1 MCKSSCGVCRLGA
14 SVRLGRCTS
23 VSYVNQPDG
32 CQTDHHRCNSII
44 CDCCSLRLKQRQGH
58 TSERAGSRL
67 QSGATRRVLN
77 NMVGGGLWSATFK
90 VRAHGMGSRAAVC
103 AHWEHATQ
111 TVPWRHNIASLSC
124 VFALVRGDR
133 VGCSGCALFWQ
144 AGSRSVPFHPP
155 APARRFAIWIPFG
168 DHPLKLERYRED

>member
-14 SVRLGRCTS
+14 SVRQGRCTS

-90 VRAHGMGSRAAVC
+90 VRSHGMGSRAAVC
-103 AHWEHATQ
+103 AHWEHTQHKPCPGNDMTLLHCPACSHSCAAT
-111 TVPWRHNIASLSC
+111 VWA
-124 VFALVRGDR
+124 VRAVR
-133 VGCSGCALFWQ
+133 CSG
-144 AGSRSVPFHPP
+144 RR
-155 APARRFAIWIPFG
+155 ARAVSHSTLPRQQEDSQFG
-168 DHPLKLERYRED
+168 FPSGIIR

>member
-90 VRAHGMGSRAAVC
+90 VRAHGIGKVHSTAVC
-103 AHWEHATQ
+103 AHWENTQ
-111 TVPWRHNIASLSC
+111 RKPCPGMDITFLR
-124 VFALVRGDR
+124 VRTG
-133 VGCSGCALFWQ
+133 
-144 AGSRSVPFHPP
+144 
-155 APARRFAIWIPFG
+155 ARRPCGLFG
-168 DHPLKLERYRED
+168 LCDGSGRRARAMSHSTLPCQQEDSQFGFPSGIIR